1 MYLNN
6 NMNQKQDNGQNMC
19 LKRTNNDKIF
29 KDEPPIKSQRLYL
42 PYNDDQLSQEL
53 IIIDSNNENSEITE
67 HNYEKIIATTIYKK
81 LQILEIHDRVLRS
94 ITTENTKQV
103 NVDEINAMKGTC
115 LDMCPEK
122 ERLWRIYRNMVSQF
136 ECKIIDSK
144 LEPSFEIM
152 VKQYARSSA
161 DQANPLPHELRP
173 TNVLV
178 KTMNYLLKN
187 IIYPIESNIEQ
198 DLLNWYDFCW
208 DRMRAIRKDI
218 VQQNLQSIEVITI
231 LEQIGRFHIA
241 CYDLMLGYPGFDIK
255 LNTEN
260 LNNCIQMLMPMYK
273 DSDQQCPNETEFVS
287 YELLMHLGNPQFH
300 IAYDL
305 LSTEIKKSSEV
316 KFCIKAHTAYLQSCD
331 CITFFKLLKST
342 SYMNCCIL
350 QRVIPSIRYNSLKIM
365 NISYTTAK
373 RIYKLEME
381 QLKKRLCFDN
391 IQLTQEFCSE
401 LQIKSNDLFV
411 DLSRKIELSV
421 PEHRT
426 QTQESIILQKRQNL
440 TFLICGNQNLPDVI
454 INSVHSSFNND
465 DRFKL
470 NINIYDEISDD
481 EMETYSS
488 LSNDDFSSNDSGQL
502 SKNQVLTHNLE
513 IPTYTF
519 NLPNSILSS
528 HVHSSNN
535 LEITRKTP
543 LTTIQD
549 SSLNQLNKLQCFNS
563 HDANNLTNT
572 STTKGSYEL
581 PFQLHSNSIQLPYS
595 NTVIKKQQLPNLT
608 ESQIILAKK
617 YVWKW
622 KYYVN
627 YRKSKYIDTFELDKS
642 FQYDC
647 DSSLSTSSTKSLNLI
662 CNIPEESKE
671 WKRIHYLLAEK
682 YFYIWLKKV
691 LRKRRKIKIDPVN
704 SIPWSVF
711 IKVHGTPKETLSTL
725 KIKDNKH
732 LKVHNNSMI
741 TYDDISIEMANMF
754 VKNVIDA
761 QKVELIDKK
770 MFWKLAVNYGE
781 LSNSHILEKK
791 VLAIIYGKTEFSNNQ
806 IQKIYTD
813 YNINFIKSVQ
823 SCVGL
828 HNWTKSGVNSILVFT
843 NTIIEDIETLFKR
856 VHIILEST
864 PIAVPLFLIFS
875 SSSDVNEMQNYELVL
890 DSYSENGY
898 INNYS
903 ISLWEGPKTILKAID
918 FFSKNYVNIVPG
930 MRSEKLFYNLLNF
943 AQPFFLKM
951 RQLLPKENPNPI
963 IEKYNQYLNAY
974 IKRLSTDN
982 YLLEYIAPEFIS
994 HYTQNAEEFSEKY
1007 SNLNLKFFKELLNDA
1022 HIQPFESWPPKNVN
1036 DLIDYVKNMCQ
1047 VTNCRCWCLDILQ
1060 MLNLNRNADLDECLL
1075 NFNWYEVIEMWIEGI
1090 LQKCSVVQN
1099 FTVFY
1104 SGNPITDVL
1113 KTIFPDN

>member
-1 MYLNN
+1 
-6 NMNQKQDNGQNMC
+6 MNEKQVNCQNLR
-19 LKRTNNDKIF
+19 LKRTNNDDKIY
-29 KDEPPIKSQRLYL
+29 KDEPPNKSQRLYL
-42 PYNDDQLSQEL
+42 PFNDDQFLQEQ
-53 IIIDSNNENSEITE
+53 IIDSNNENSEITE

-81 LQILEIHDRVLRS
+81 LQILETHDRVLRS
-94 ITTENTKQV
+94 INVENTKQV

-136 ECKIIDSK
+136 ECKIVDSK

-173 TNVLV
+173 THVLV

-305 LSTEIKKSSEV
+305 LPTQIKKSSEV
-316 KFCIKAHTAYLQSCD
+316 KFCIKAHTTYLQSCD
-331 CITFFKLLKST
+331 CITFFKLLEST

-373 RIYKLEME
+373 RIYKLEIE

-391 IQLTQEFCSE
+391 IQLAQEFCSE
-401 LQIKSNDLFV
+401 IQIKSNDLFV

-426 QTQESIILQKRQNL
+426 QRQESIILQKRQNL

-454 INSVHSSFNND
+454 ISSVHSSFNYD
-465 DRFKL
+465 DRFNNQL
-470 NINIYDEISDD
+470 NININDEISNDQ
-481 EMETYSS
+481 METYSDI
-488 LSNDDFSSNDSGQL
+488 SNDDLSSNSSEQI
-502 SKNQVLTHNLE
+502 SNAQISTHNLE
-513 IPTYTF
+513 IPIYTF
-519 NLPNSILSS
+519 NLPNSNLTS
-528 HVHSSNN
+528 HTSTN

-543 LTTIQD
+543 LSPLHD
-549 SSLNQLNKLQCFNS
+549 SSSNQLNILNGFNS
-563 HDANNLTNT
+563 HATNNLTN
-572 STTKGSYEL
+572 SSPIKIGNDL
-581 PFQLHSNSIQLPYS
+581 PFRMHSNSVQLPY
-595 NTVIKKQQLPNLT
+595 NNNVTEKLQLTYLN
-608 ESQIILAKK
+608 ENQIILAKK
-617 YVWKW
+617 FVWKW
-622 KYYVN
+622 RNYVN
-627 YRKSKYIDTFELDKS
+627 NRKSKYIDIVESDKS
-642 FQYDC
+642 FLYDC
-647 DSSLSTSSTKSLNLI
+647 DSSLSTTSTKSLNLVF
-662 CNIPEESKE
+662 NITEESKE
-671 WKRIHYLLAEK
+671 WKHMQYYLAEK

-691 LRKRRKIKIDPVN
+691 LRKRRKIKIDPVS

-711 IKVHGTPKETLSTL
+711 VKVHGAPKETFTDL

-732 LKVHNNSMI
+732 LKIHNNTII
-741 TYDDISIEMANMF
+741 TNDDISIEMANVF
-754 VKNVIDA
+754 VKNILDT
-761 QKVELIDKK
+761 QKIELIEKK
-770 MFWKLAVNYGE
+770 IFWKLAVNYGE

-791 VLAIIYGKTEFSNNQ
+791 VQAIIYGKTEFSNNQ
-806 IQKIYTD
+806 VQNIYTD
-813 YNINFIKSVQ
+813 YSIHFIKSVQ

-828 HNWTKSGVNSILVFT
+828 QNWTKSGVNAILVFT

-856 VHIILEST
+856 VQLILQST
-864 PIAVPLFLIFS
+864 PIAVPLFMIFS
-875 SSSDVNEMQNYELVL
+875 SNSNINEIQNYQLVL
-890 DSYSENGY
+890 DSYRENEY

-903 ISLWEGPKTILKAID
+903 VSLWEGPKTVLEAID
-918 FFSKNYVNIVPG
+918 FFSKNYVDIIPG

-951 RQLLPKENPNPI
+951 RQLLPKENPNII

-974 IKRLSTDN
+974 IKRLGADN

-994 HYTQNAEEFSEKY
+994 FYTQNAGEFSEKY
-1007 SNLNLKFFKELLNDA
+1007 SNLNLNYFEELLNDA
-1022 HIQPFESWPPKNVN
+1022 HILPFKSWPPNNVN
-1036 DLIDYVKNMCQ
+1036 DLIDYIKNICQ
-1047 VTNCRCWCLDILQ
+1047 LTNCRCWCLDILQ
-1060 MLNLNRNADLDECLL
+1060 ILNLDRNADLDKCLL
-1075 NFNWYEVIEMWIEGI
+1075 NFDWYEVIEMWIEGA
-1090 LQKCSVVQN
+1090 LQKCSAVQD

-1104 SGNPITDVL
+1104 NGKPTIDVL
-1113 KTIFPDN
+1113 KTIFPNY